1 MRRTRMMKSTPTF
14 AGLLPALFAGLLLAI
29 SATPLGAQ
37 PASETHVG
45 HGFGVVY
52 DAAHEITLTGT
63 VQEVVT
69 RHMTGRPAGTHL
81 MVAGPQGLV
90 DAHVGPYLS
99 KEMKEALHTG
109 TPVRIVGS
117 MAVVH
122 GKSYL
127 LARELSVGGTTVKLR
142 NAHGTLL
149 RFHTVPAWTTR
160 AKTKQMAK
168 VELNGGT
175 R

>member
-1 MRRTRMMKSTPTF
+1 MRRTRFTKPIPLI
-14 AGLLPALFAGLLLAI
+14 AGLLASLLFAIAVV
-29 SATPLGAQ
+29 PLGA
-37 PASETHVG
+37 ETAPKTRVG
-45 HGFGVVY
+45 KGFGVPY
-52 DAAHEITLTGT
+52 NAAHEITLNGNVEQVISKRT
-63 VQEVVT
+63 VGSPLGMRLLVS
-69 RHMTGRPAGTHL
+69 
-81 MVAGPQGLV
+81 GPKGLV
-90 DAHVGPYLS
+90 VAHVGPFLT
-99 KEMKEALHTG
+99 KAEKNALHTG